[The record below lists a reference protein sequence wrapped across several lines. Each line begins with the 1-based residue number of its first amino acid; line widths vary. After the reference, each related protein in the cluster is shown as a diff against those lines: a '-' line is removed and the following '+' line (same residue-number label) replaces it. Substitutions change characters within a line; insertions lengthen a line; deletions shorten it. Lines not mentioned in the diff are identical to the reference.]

1 MIGKPRASG
10 ESRQG
15 NHGKMWQE
23 PAIYCC
29 PSLPLS
35 SQFCHVT
42 MATMATELPIGT
54 RIRRARER
62 KRWTQQQLAD
72 AVDVNVKTVN
82 NWETGRT
89 EPVNSIGA
97 IEEALSVNLSNGS
110 GVERYEDPDEARI
123 WAMAQFS
130 PSERRALIAALRSER
145 GTDG

>member
-1 MIGKPRASG
+1 
-10 ESRQG
+10 
-15 NHGKMWQE
+15 
-23 PAIYCC
+23 
-29 PSLPLS
+29 
-35 SQFCHVT
+35 